1 MINKLTNIIQKYLG
15 KIEYLVTIINN
26 GGEIQ
31 QHIFYN
37 IKKVNE
43 FVDEIN
49 LENYWNV
56 KSIAK
61 IRRCHFKYNHQIIHS
76 PLWFQLEKVT
86 ETEYVENHDYS
97 FILKD
102 TSLTNIKRVSSK
114 EFLN

>member
-1 MINKLTNIIQKYLG
+1 MINKIKKISQKYFG

-49 LENYWNV
+49 LEKYWNV

-61 IRRCHFKYNHQIIHS
+61 FRRYNFKYNHQIIHS
-76 PLWFQLEKVT
+76 ALWVQHEKVT
-86 ETEYVENHDYS
+86 ETSNVENQDYN
-97 FILKD
+97 FLLKD
-102 TSLTNIKRVSSK
+102 ESLTNIKRVSSK